1 MSITRQVNKEIVV
14 FSYNATNIQQ
24 WKEHISDIFNN
35 MDESQKNTT
44 LSKTSQM
51 QKSAYFSDSV
61 YMNFKNRQTTL
72 EGYKSGKHMP
82 QDREVLTGKR

>member
-1 MSITRQVNKEIVV
+1 MWKYVSDMFITRQVNKEIVV

-24 WKEHISDIFNN
+24 WKEHTSNTFNN

-61 YMNFKNRQTTL
+61 YMNFKNRQNNSR
-72 EGYKSGKHMP
+72 GIQVRKAHASG
-82 QDREVLTGKR
+82 